1 MNPSLPDVTTLPTL
15 DVGEYDPW
23 SDTIVI
29 EGTRYAGELFRDGF
43 GIKAPIGQVLRI
55 DRRTK
60 DGCVII
66 TRLFDK
72 E

>member
-1 MNPSLPDVTTLPTL
+1 MNSPLSLPTL
-15 DVGEYDPW
+15 DVGEHDPW
-23 SDTIVI
+23 TDTIVI
-29 EGTRYAGELFRDGF
+29 EGTRYSGGLFRDGF
-43 GIKAPIGQVLRI
+43 GINALIGQVLRI
-55 DRRTK
+55 DRRD